1 MKNLLMVLFL
11 AVNLAPQIG
20 RAQEKVIWTMTTDFD
35 HNCSINFPGLPTNTN
50 KNTAEGMKFTSYV
63 IYGQSTYILKV
74 IDLKSEPKDK
84 VAKAKK
90 RIQSLATKFKGK
102 VTEESDWLEGTRKGI
117 SSRVNIAET
126 GKPEMLMIIKVI
138 VVGKIQ
144 YEVSAMMPL
153 ELYDPAF
160 DDNFLN
166 SFQFLQ

>member
-1 MKNLLMVLFL
+1 MKNLTYALFL
-11 AVNLAPQIG
+11 ILVLSPSLVQ
-20 RAQEKVIWTMTTDFD
+20 AQKITWSTTTDYD
-35 HNCSINFPGLPTNTN
+35 HNCMISFPGVSTNTS
-50 KNTAEGMKFTSYV
+50 KNMAEGMKFTSYV
-63 IYGQSTYILKV
+63 IYRQSSYILKV

-102 VTEESDWLEGTRKGI
+102 VTEESEWLEGTRKGI

-126 GKPEMLMIIKVI
+126 GKPEMLMIIKVM

-153 ELYDPAF
+153 ELYDPEF
-160 DDNFLN
+160 DDYFLN
-166 SFQFLQ
+166 SFKFLP